1 MSYQL
6 DQLAQTIVKEFE
18 LDRKVCQYMSNKVSN
33 QLSNYLCNNET
44 FKERLFQLEQQ
55 LKSTMLLYRE
65 EHRKSLS
72 ETIKTVKVAEL
83 LLQSNDFESAIKLFG
98 KAIKT
103 TPHNLPQNHEYNLA
117 NLYGKRSVV
126 LFLCNSI
133 PEAEFDM
140 NICAQLDKSIAS
152 VYLRKANEMLH
163 TEMAMIRNSA
173 NELNQLEKSITR
185 LQWNMANNFKNGTY
199 YSEESNVDDE
209 FVPKVKFDRKQ
220 LSLWFDNRAKG
231 KCHPNG
237 AHFLCAKSDLN
248 AGIQILDEE
257 PLRIFSAKPHPL
269 GAILFQIYSRL
280 VMNPEYS
287 TENDLVDRVSLS
299 TDADLFFA
307 GRENLAQL
315 PKRSY
320 QYRYYLLSNEDAGR
334 KTFSCNHKLIAFEAM
349 LALRESADNKDEI
362 LPIIASTKL
371 IEQVLIESLQVMF
384 ALDINNNSIK
394 ESFEMDHFRLL
405 SIIEDYKRLY
415 RLNSAQGIVPEGIKS
430 SLPHFVQPIIGTFF
444 WPGCSAN
451 VKMTLC
457 PISGRLFYTTCKPVK
472 KYEKLIIQFPTDYIE
487 IRNGK
492 FCKCIPCTKSRQPVA
507 SSKFPMPLPQ
517 RSSIQ
522 I

>member
-1 MSYQL
+1 M
-6 DQLAQTIVKEFE
+6 I
-18 LDRKVCQYMSNKVSN
+18 NKSFWPCDSCDEVVYCS
-33 QLSNYLCNNET
+33 LEC
-44 FKERLFQLEQQ
+44 ERQKRHQHKQLECGF
-55 LKSTMLLYRE
+55 
-65 EHRKSLS
+65 S
-72 ETIKTVKVAEL
+72 EFFR
-83 LLQSNDFESAIKLFG
+83 Q
-98 KAIKT
+98 
-103 TPHNLPQNHEYNLA
+103 NL
-117 NLYGKRSVV
+117 
-126 LFLCNSI
+126 
-133 PEAEFDM
+133 
-140 NICAQLDKSIAS
+140 
-152 VYLRKANEMLH
+152 
-163 TEMAMIRNSA
+163 T
-173 NELNQLEKSITR
+173 
-185 LQWNMANNFKNGTY
+185 
-199 YSEESNVDDE
+199 
-209 FVPKVKFDRKQ
+209 
-220 LSLWFDNRAKG
+220 
-231 KCHPNG
+231 
-237 AHFLCAKSDLN
+237 
-248 AGIQILDEE
+248 
-257 PLRIFSAKPHPL
+257 PL

-334 KTFSCNHKLIAFEAM
+334 KTFSCNHKLIAFEAV

-362 LPIIASTKL
+362 LPMIASTKL

-457 PISGRLFYTTCKPVK
+457 PNKWKIVLYNVQTC
-472 KYEKLIIQFPTDYIE
+472 
-487 IRNGK
+487 
-492 FCKCIPCTKSRQPVA
+492 
-507 SSKFPMPLPQ
+507 
-517 RSSIQ
+517 
-522 I
+522 